1 MDNGKLRNQFFIFHN
16 PLSIFHYNHFMSKTD
31 WLLAAPMSATNPK
44 AETPLHHFLVRLMRG
59 EDLSAREAADFFRAL
74 TDENANPAQ
83 IAGAL
88 VALAAK
94 GETFEELAGMA
105 TVMRQKAVRITSR
118 QKNFI
123 DTAGTGSSNAKTFN
137 VSTAAAFVISGAG
150 LVVAKH
156 GNRAVTSRSG
166 SADVLDKLGVK
177 VSIEPAV
184 AQTCLNGA
192 GMCFMFAP
200 KFHPALRR
208 VGDIRRSLGVRTS
221 LNLLGPLSNPA
232 RAPKQI
238 IGVWHESLIEPMARA
253 LSLLGTERAWVVH
266 GEDGLDELTL
276 AGESL
281 VAEVT
286 GSKIDMFRIAPENF
300 GLKRGSVESLRAESP
315 AASAKIILEVLQS
328 KRRDEAR
335 SLVVLNAGAALFV
348 GGLAKDTMHAA
359 RLAEQS
365 IDSGQAQNKL
375 ERLIQATNK

>member
-1 MDNGKLRNQFFIFHN
+1 
-16 PLSIFHYNHFMSKTD
+16 MSKTD
-31 WLLAAPMSATNPK
+31 WLLDAPATATNRK
-44 AETPLHHFLVRLMRG
+44 ADTPLHGFLVRLMRG
-59 EDLSAREAADFFRAL
+59 ENLSIDEASEFFRAL

-83 IAGAL
+83 IAGSL

-105 TVMRQKAVRITSR
+105 KVMREKAVRIASR

-123 DTAGTGSSNAKTFN
+123 DTAGTGSSHAKTFN
-137 VSTAAAFVISGAG
+137 VSTAAAFVIAGAG
-150 LVVAKH
+150 LSVAKH
-156 GNRAVTSRSG
+156 GNRAVTSKTG

-177 VSIEPAV
+177 VSSEPQV
-184 AQTCLNGA
+184 AQICLNGA

-200 KFHPALRR
+200 KFHPSLRR

-238 IGVWHESLIEPMARA
+238 IGVWHESLVAPMAQA
-253 LSLLGTERAWVVH
+253 LMMLGTERAWVVH
-266 GEDGLDELTL
+266 GSDGLDEVTLT
-276 AGESL
+276 GETA
-281 VAEVT
+281 VAEIT
-286 GSKIDMFRIAPENF
+286 KNNIEYYKIEPENF
-300 GLKRGSVESLRAESP
+300 GLKRAGIEHLQAKSP
-315 AASAKIILEVLQS
+315 GESAKIIMEVLQS

-335 SLVVLNAGAALFV
+335 SLVVLNAAAALFV
-348 GGLAKDTMHAA
+348 GGAAKDTMQAA

-375 ERLIQATNK
+375 ERLIQTTNK